1 MSGNYENEPVPA
13 LTRRRA
19 GRKLNIRA
27 LYAMASVA
35 AAVIILVLCMTVF
48 FNVSE
53 VEVKGVTL
61 YTDDQIVSV
70 GGIYEDMNL
79 VRTDASRAEKRLTEN
94 LVYIDEARV
103 SKVYP
108 STVVIECTEAVKAA
122 DIEYE
127 GGYYVLSTSGR
138 ILEANNPE
146 PTGGI
151 PIVTGFRF
159 YAAQDKIDAGKEVS
173 REEILSYRKAGAKL
187 RSEDNYS
194 DKILIDLL
202 AELSE
207 QSYYDVRSIDISS
220 RANIVVNVDD
230 RLEIRLGS
238 SADIE
243 YKLSYFKAV
252 MGKLAENYE
261 GTLIYNGAE
270 NGVSAIPRDKYT
282 GKPNFAKDNAE
293 EDGLTAEGE
302 LPDAEPANAD
312 MYGET
317 NGGDTENE
325 PWNENTWDGGYADGY
340 TGNDNGWTD
349 DGWYGGQADN
359 TWEDNTLNDNGW
371 DNGWDT
377 YNNGW

>member
-1 MSGNYENEPVPA
+1 MSGNFENEPVPA

-27 LYAMASVA
+27 LYAMASVV

-94 LVYIDEARV
+94 LVYIDEAKV

-173 REEILSYRKAGAKL
+173 REEILSYRAAGAKL

-230 RLEIRLGS
+230 RLEIKLGS

-261 GTLIYNGAE
+261 GTLIYNGSE

-282 GKPNFAKDNAE
+282 GKPNFAKDD
-293 EDGLTAEGE
+293 EDGSKENGE
-302 LPDAEPANAD
+302 QPDAEPADAD
-312 MYGET
+312 MYGDPNREDT
-317 NGGDTENE
+317 TDDPPNEDTWGNGGDLY
-325 PWNENTWDGGYADGY
+325 GGADGY
-340 TGNDNGWTD
+340 TGYD
-349 DGWYGGQADN
+349 DGWYGGQTDN